1 MKVGDKFPNFE
12 LENQDGKVISLKDL
26 KNWSVIYFYPKD
38 NTPGCTIEAIAFTKY
53 ANEFKKLGVEIYGV
67 STDSKE
73 SHCKFIEKQGL
84 KIQLL
89 VDTDHKLMDALN
101 LWQKK
106 KFMGR
111 EYMGVIR
118 TTYLLNKN
126 IIKHVWN
133 EVSPLGHAQEVLKKA
148 EELTAK

>member
-1 MKVGDKFPNFE
+1 MKEGDKFPSFE
-12 LENQDGKVISLKDL
+12 LENQDGKIISLKDL

-38 NTPGCTIEAIAFTKY
+38 NTPGCTIEAIAFTKFISDY
-53 ANEFKKLGVEIYGV
+53 KKLGVDIYGV
-67 STDSKE
+67 SADSKE
-73 SHCKFIEKQGL
+73 SHCKFIEKQNL

-89 VDTDHKLMDALN
+89 VDTDHKLMDALS

-111 EYMGVIR
+111 EYMGVVR

-126 IIKHVWN
+126 VIKFVWN
-133 EVSPLGHAQEVLKKA
+133 EVSPLGHAKEVLEKA
-148 EELTAK
+148 KELTAK